1 MRSVSFLLRHS
12 NKNALLVVVDVES
25 IGQCC
30 YTSLAMYRTSL
41 EPWPS
46 MACTHSAAAFS
57 NLLVCVQ
64 GEPVCVE
71 YLMACRVQTC
81 VSVIS
86 STAIGIAFIC
96 SSEYVNCRKP
106 WSVETVEGV
115 KGGGEGGSDNVI
127 QKKILR

>member
-1 MRSVSFLLRHS
+1 M
-12 NKNALLVVVDVES
+12 
-25 IGQCC
+25 
-30 YTSLAMYRTSL
+30 
-41 EPWPS
+41 
-46 MACTHSAAAFS
+46 
-57 NLLVCVQ
+57 Q

-106 WSVETVEGV
+106 WSVEIVEGV
-115 KGGGEGGSDNVI
+115 KGGGERGGGRGGGGGSPGI
-127 QKKILR
+127 RRQC